1 MQKTINPHLELG
13 RINTLR
19 VDRWTPHGLFIMAQ
33 DGKDVLLPASY
44 TTEEMIENTLVDVF
58 LYTDSEDRLIAT
70 TLTPKALLDEVAV
83 FEVVD
88 SAKFGVFLDWGL
100 PKDLLLPKKL
110 QRGEPQIGKKVV
122 ARVVYDEK
130 THRLVASQKFGEFR
144 RASVKYLKKGTQVD
158 ILVFFK
164 SPLGFKCI
172 VNEEFEGLLYHNELF
187 EHIDVGYSGVAY
199 VKEIRKDG
207 KIDLQ
212 LHKKAQESSAQKILD
227 LLQTSKTGLPYNYKS
242 DAKLIKEVF
251 AMSKKEFKRTL
262 TKLQDE
268 GKIEVKETGIF
279 PK

>member
-1 MQKTINPHLELG
+1 MQKTISPHLELG

-44 TTEEMIENTLVDVF
+44 TTEDMIENTLVDVF

-110 QRGEPQIGKKVV
+110 QRGEPEVGKKVV

-144 RASVKYLKKGTQVD
+144 RASVKYLKKGTQVN

-164 SPLGFKCI
+164 SPLGYKCI
-172 VNEEFEGLLYHNELF
+172 VNDEFEGLLYHNELF
-187 EHIDVGYSGVAY
+187 EHIDVGYSGTAY
-199 VKEIRKDG
+199 VKDVRKDG
-207 KIDLQ
+207 KIDLL
-212 LHKKAQESSAQKILD
+212 LHKKGQASSAQKILD
-227 LLQTSKTGLPYNYKS
+227 LLETTKAGLPYNYKS
-242 DAKLIKEVF
+242 DAELIKEVF
-251 AMSKKEFKRTL
+251 GMSKKEFKRTL

-268 GKIEVKETGIF
+268 GTIEVKETGIF
-279 PK
+279 AK